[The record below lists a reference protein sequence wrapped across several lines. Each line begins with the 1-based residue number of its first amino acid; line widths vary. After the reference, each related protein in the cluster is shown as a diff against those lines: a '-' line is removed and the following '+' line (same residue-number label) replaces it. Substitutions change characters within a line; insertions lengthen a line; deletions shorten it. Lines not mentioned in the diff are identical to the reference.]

1 MTTHDVKDRK
11 ATLRAQLRQV
21 RGELDAGQRQ
31 RFDASIRE
39 RLLALP
45 QVQAAAVI
53 FMFISH
59 GSEVDTHQSLQEL
72 HQAGKRI
79 AVPRI
84 MDQETMIAVPFD
96 SWASLQPE
104 QLGILTPQAR
114 EPMATPIDI
123 CITPGLGFSH
133 TGRRLGYG
141 RGYYDRWFR
150 AHPPLF
156 KVALAYE
163 CQILEDLP
171 GDEYDVPVDMIV
183 TEMRVIRIP

>member
-1 MTTHDVKDRK
+1 MHDVKDRK
-11 ATLRAQLRQV
+11 ATLRTRLKQV
-21 RGELDAGQRQ
+21 RGELDAGQRY
-31 RFDASIRE
+31 RFDSSIRE

-45 QVQAAAVI
+45 QVRSAAVI
-53 FMFISH
+53 FMFISY
-59 GSEVDTHQSLQEL
+59 GSEVDTHQCLQEL
-72 HQAGKRI
+72 QQAGKRI

-104 QLGILTPQAR
+104 QLGILAPPGR
-114 EPMATPIDI
+114 EPLASPIDV
-123 CITPGLGFSH
+123 CITPGLGFSPA
-133 TGRRLGYG
+133 GRRLGYG

-156 KVALAYE
+156 KVAPAYE

-183 TEMRVIRIP
+183 TELRVIRIS